1 MMNEIALKRTASPA
15 ILLWLVWLALLP
27 AIAVALTGTA
37 RLFDASRECQG
48 AFSSD
53 FSRDFDVH
61 RCKLTIKAIG
71 ADFKFSVPF
80 P

>member
-1 MMNEIALKRTASPA
+1 MNEIALTLTVSPA
-15 ILLWLVWLALLP
+15 IWRRLARYGLLP
-27 AIAVALTGTA
+27 AIAIALAGNA
-37 RLFDASRECQG
+37 RLFEASRECRG

-61 RCKLTIKAIG
+61 SCKLTIKATG
-71 ADFKFSVPF
+71 AEFRVSVPL